1 LGALARPLYVM
12 HRALYLLGWSY
23 VALCTTLVA
32 RSLFVAPEIAPQVA
46 AQPEAAA
53 PPAQSAP
60 PSGVAT
66 GAEWFRR
73 MKPYCNS
80 VEVTTVV
87 AATPAPAT
95 IDGAGYHAACLALAG
110 KIDAARRV
118 IDIRPQHERANAA
131 YIVFDVGHP
140 VADAGDD
147 RSAGPIMELVVDYV
161 PTHYMALYH
170 AGMAEYML
178 GQRDLAKKNL
188 AAFLDIYKENDGW
201 RSNALDVIA
210 RLNQPAGSAE
220 DARRPREPL

>member
-1 LGALARPLYVM
+1 M

-23 VALCTTLVA
+23 VALCTTLVV
-32 RSLFVAPEIAPQVA
+32 RSLFAAPVLAPEVA
-46 AQPEAAA
+46 AQQPEAAT
-53 PPAQSAP
+53 PPAQLAP
-60 PSGVAT
+60 PSGVTT

-118 IDIRPQHERANAA
+118 IDLRPQHERANAA

-161 PTHYMALYH
+161 PNHYMALYH

-220 DARRPREPL
+220 DARRPREPQ